1 MQRSVYFRRI
11 LILLVLALFLWT
23 LLTALLY
30 GMLSKP
36 VFTRIKVDELKPKA
50 QAMATI
56 AAASFM
62 QQDPYFDS
70 ILSSSFE
77 FFDAWVFVVD
87 GLSRDIR
94 NTSLPE
100 DAGQLE
106 PEINA
111 QIEQNLDSILSGE
124 SSSIWFTR
132 RMRGGSRE
140 MLFIGVPVS
149 LRFGRQS
156 GVVGA
161 VFFVKPLE
169 ELSIGL
175 RNMNIAL
182 LTSSLIV
189 FLLMMIPAYIA
200 TAKLIQPLRQ
210 TRDVALA
217 MAEGDFS
224 VRADT
229 KQKGEIGELAST
241 MNNLAQQLSGSISAL
256 TFERNRLRQVLEGMG
271 EGLIA
276 VDADLNLTQINQA
289 ALSLLGFT
297 DSNGISQSAN
307 ENTGQSAYPG
317 SEQSGLDQSERPDLD
332 QPDAGPRPQQPTE
345 NSPEE
350 SKASGSGAADSL
362 YSDTHSSDRGGLHWQ
377 KAKRQP
383 VAGQPLS
390 QLIGHDNP
398 FKESSK
404 LYKTFM
410 EAIES
415 KKSIKTT
422 MACTNERKIQLH
434 VSCLQDNRGK
444 IVGAVGLLRDI
455 TESERL
461 EQTRRDYVAN
471 VSHELRTPLT
481 AIRALLEPLNDG
493 MVSNEDDRR
502 RYYNI
507 LLRETARLSHLINDM
522 LELSRLQAKSLPI
535 HMRKV
540 NMQDMLSDLKL
551 KYQTQ
556 AEDLSLTLR
565 LPDHLPDCPD
575 AYGDQERIE
584 QILVI
589 LIDNAMKFTPDH
601 GEINIRLAWDEK
613 SIYVTVADTGIGI
626 SPEDLDHVFDRFY
639 KADKAHQQPGTG
651 LGLSIARE
659 ILHLMDQNISV
670 ESKPGEGTAFTF
682 TLSRYD
688 NQNVDTF

>member
-11 LILLVLALFLWT
+11 LFLLVLALFLWT
-23 LLTALLY
+23 ILTALLY
-30 GMLSKP
+30 SMLSKP

-62 QQDPYFDS
+62 QPDPYFDS

-87 GLSRDIR
+87 GLSRDIS
-94 NTSLPE
+94 NTSLPD

-106 PEINA
+106 PEINE
-111 QIEQNLDSILSGE
+111 QIDRNLDSILTGE

-132 RMRGGSRE
+132 RMRGGSSE
-140 MLFIGVPVS
+140 MLFIGVPVN

-156 GVVGA
+156 NVVGA

-169 ELSIGL
+169 ELSLGL

-189 FLLMMIPAYIA
+189 FLLMMLPAYIA
-200 TAKLIQPLRQ
+200 TARLIQPLRQ

-276 VDADLNLTQINQA
+276 VDDSLNLTQINQA
-289 ALSLLGFT
+289 ALYLLGLDEPNGFDHARSGQDT
-297 DSNGISQSAN
+297 QSGQPDSRPSGMNQPVTGHSA
-307 ENTGQSAYPG
+307 G
-317 SEQSGLDQSERPDLD
+317 SETYESRAPAVNLS
-332 QPDAGPRPQQPTE
+332 AGTFAGDHRE
-345 NSPEE
+345 N
-350 SKASGSGAADSL
+350 ADSL
-362 YSDTHSSDRGGLHWQ
+362 HWQ
-377 KAKRQP
+377 TAKDLPRP
-383 VAGQPLS
+383 GQTLS
-390 QLIGHDNP
+390 QLTGQDSP
-398 FKESSK
+398 FKEEEA
-404 LYKTFM
+404 LAKTFQQ
-410 EAIES
+410 AIDTKDS
-415 KKSIKTT
+415 VTT
-422 MACTNERKIQLH
+422 TLTCNNERRIQLH
-434 VSCLQDNRGK
+434 VSCLLNSRGQ
-444 IVGAVGLLRDI
+444 IAGAVGLLRDI

-493 MVSNEDDRR
+493 MVNEEADRR

-535 HMRKV
+535 HMRKIS
-540 NMQDMLSDLKL
+540 MLDLLSDLKL
-551 KYQTQ
+551 KYQSQ
-556 AEDLSLTLR
+556 VEDLSLSLDI
-565 LPDHLPDCPD
+565 PDYLPDCPD
-575 AYGDQERIE
+575 ALGDQERIE
-584 QILVI
+584 QVLVI
-589 LIDNAMKFTPDH
+589 LIDNAMKFTPEN
-601 GEINIRLAWDEK
+601 GEISIRLTWDHTT
-613 SIYVTVADTGIGI
+613 IYLTVADTGVGI
-626 SPEDLDHVFDRFY
+626 KPEDLDHVFDRFY

-659 ILHLMDQNISV
+659 ILRLMDQSISV
-670 ESKPGEGTAFTF
+670 ESKPGQGTAFTF

-688 NQNVDTF
+688 SHKSISG